1 MPRLVSFPNGL
12 ALALAAAADWLSLLE
27 KSSGPFLTALSGG
40 RIARDFFTAVT
51 KVAGKS
57 GAPLRDVHFFW
68 ADERCVPP
76 GDPASNFRVANEN
89 LLRPLGISPERIHRL
104 KRELQPADAL
114 AEAAAELRRLAPN
127 GALGMPILDIVF
139 LGLGEDGHTASL
151 MPNAPASVLQSRE
164 PWVHVAN
171 SPKPPP
177 NRLTLTY
184 PMLAAA
190 REVWTLVSGTDKETA
205 LRESLRPGGTT
216 PFARVLRERAE
227 TRVYTDLTGIEGLG
241 FVPCQRD

>member
-68 ADERCVPP
+68 ADERSCRPAIPP
-76 GDPASNFRVANEN
+76 AISGWPMKICCGPWAFP
-89 LLRPLGISPERIHRL
+89 LRESTGS
-104 KRELQPADAL
+104 RESCSRPPS
-114 AEAAAELRRLAPN
+114 RGSRRRTPRLAPN